1 VSTNPLIGVQE
12 DQYGLQPYARAREDA
27 AESQDGRDMC
37 TGRFLPGHRLWASRA
52 SSGPK
57 PKFADGEA
65 LWTACVEYFCW
76 VEDNPVFETQ
86 PVTYRGLTTHVR
98 VAKMRPMTKG
108 GLCLFLGIE
117 RSTWNNWKK
126 DRKDL
131 ADAIEEVE
139 SVIWIWQFNG
149 AAAGLLDAGMVIR
162 QLGIGRKVEQACT
175 R

>member
-1 VSTNPLIGVQE
+1 MLGATDIDST
-12 DQYGLQPYARAREDA
+12 PYARAGNGLESLKLCG
-27 AESQDGRDMC
+27 AERDRVAR
-37 TGRFLPGHRLWASRA
+37 TGHFAPGNRVWEARA

-65 LWTACVEYFCW
+65 LWAACVEYFEW
-76 VEDNPVFETQ
+76 VADNPLYEMQLVTWKGRTTQ
-86 PVTYRGLTTHVR
+86 VPLS
-98 VAKMRPMTKG
+98 KMRPMTKG

-139 SVIWIWQFNG
+139 SVIYDWQFTG

-162 QLGIGRKVEQACT
+162 QLGIGRKVEQAGT